1 MDSRA
6 NARLGG
12 VILLRGYT
20 LLSDRLSPG
29 EMLQITLFWE
39 APAPIGQRYKVFLHL
54 LSSEGALTAQRDA
67 EPGGGMNPTSAW
79 EPGQLQVDNHGV
91 IVPAGT
97 VPGEYQLTLGLY
109 PLGDP
114 AARLPV
120 MVDGKP
126 AGDVV
131 RLSSI
136 LVTELESGR

>member
-1 MDSRA
+1 
-6 NARLGG
+6 
-12 VILLRGYT
+12 
-20 LLSDRLSPG
+20 
-29 EMLQITLFWE
+29 
-39 APAPIGQRYKVFLHL
+39 
-54 LSSEGALTAQRDA
+54 
-67 EPGGGMNPTSAW
+67 
-79 EPGQLQVDNHGV
+79 V

-114 AARLPV
+114 DARLPV
-120 MVDGKP
+120 MVDDKP